1 MATLLEYRG
10 HIRNW
15 ETLCAE
21 LGVDPE
27 SEAKK
32 REEEILIAAYE
43 KWGADMPNHLYG
55 MFALTIRDDE
65 NDLIYGLRDQF
76 GTKPY
81 YYYVTEDRKLLS
93 SLSIRTIL
101 KQDGFVKEFN
111 PDMLQLFLT
120 YTYVPGEDTFF
131 KGLKKLM
138 PGHYLTFRDGK
149 LEIARYWVPE
159 FKPDESKS
167 CEDILFRL
175 AGCGVFRRCGLFICA
190 GYVRC
195 GGG

>member
-15 ETLCAE
+15 EALCAE

-81 YYYVTEDRKLLS
+81 YYYVTEDGKLLS

-138 PGHYLTFRDGK
+138 PGHYLIMR
-149 LEIARYWVPE
+149 P
-159 FKPDESKS
+159 
-167 CEDILFRL
+167 
-175 AGCGVFRRCGLFICA
+175 
-190 GYVRC
+190 
-195 GGG
+195 